1 MLLLH
6 LVAGKDPQEVMSIMN
21 DVAKNEITTELHAHL
36 QTVAALLSEI
46 ETKATEQGVMEQ
58 IDFDPSGLESES

>member
-6 LVAGKDPQEVMSIMN
+6 LVAGKEPQEVMSIMN

-46 ETKATEQGVMEQ
+46 ETKAAEQGLLEEV
-58 IDFDPSGLESES
+58 DFDPSNLDA

>member
-21 DVAKNEITTELHAHL
+21 DVAKNEITSELHAHL

-46 ETKATEQGVMEQ
+46 ETKAREQGVMEE
-58 IDFDPSGLESES
+58 IDYDPSSLEGEA